1 MEEEIFFHG
10 PLPDWNHPL
19 DMSDFFVPFLTKMK
33 RLVCC
38 SILFKQI
45 DRTLCKEV
53 NRLVA
58 EKVVKKR
65 PSLFFHFDRS
75 LPDVDNPDIPL
86 IHLQE
91 ILLSHLDY
99 CLPPPKF

>member
-1 MEEEIFFHG
+1 
-10 PLPDWNHPL
+10 
-19 DMSDFFVPFLTKMK
+19 MSDFLVQFATKMK

-38 SILFKQI
+38 SISFSQI
-45 DRTLCKEV
+45 DPSLCKEV
-53 NRLVA
+53 NRQVA
-58 EKVVKKR
+58 EKVVENR
-65 PSLFFHFDRS
+65 PSLWFHFDRYG
-75 LPDVDNPDIPL
+75 PDLDDPYVPL